1 VLSVNGSD
9 QADGF
14 RRTDVSSMP
23 RSRWKSRRP
32 GGWQSLPRALILRG
46 TIAGRRYRS
55 AGEFWPLHAD
65 STLLC

>member
-1 VLSVNGSD
+1 
-9 QADGF
+9 
-14 RRTDVSSMP
+14 MP

-32 GGWQSLPRALILRG
+32 GGWQSLQHALILGG
-46 TIAGRRYRS
+46 TIPGQRYRS